1 MNNLPN
7 IKRKG
12 RNVHSFLAF
21 LLFVCLSSLPCYI
34 QAQEKKNIT
43 LDVKNETVENVFNQ
57 LSKQTGYKFFY
68 DQEIVN
74 AAPRISIKARNSSL
88 ENILSM
94 ITVQTNLYFN
104 KKNNTISVGKQK
116 SQETIKSTRT
126 KTVNGT
132 VTDQNGEPII
142 GANVLVK
149 GTTNGIITDING
161 NYSLANVTEDAT
173 IQFSYIGYQ
182 TTEVKANSKEL
193 ARIIL
198 KEDSEL
204 LDEVIVVGYGVQ
216 KRSDVTGAISSV
228 TSEKLNSTPSSSLGE
243 MLRGQAAGVQVT
255 MSNAA
260 PGGSSNILI
269 RGRRS
274 LSGGNDPLYIVD
286 GVPMTSID
294 DINSNDIASLEVL
307 KDASSQSI
315 YGARAANGVILI
327 TTKRGQ
333 TGKMKISYNTYAA
346 SQSIHKNFEFY
357 NGEEWAALRK
367 EAYYNA
373 NLSYDETDCFR
384 GLMLDVFKSGE
395 YVDWEKLMISS
406 AWQQKHDILIQSGGD
421 KTKYA
426 LGLGYFDQN
435 GMVPN
440 SGFQR
445 LSGRLNIDHK
455 LLKNLTIGTNFLY
468 TKSWKKTADG
478 SFNSF
483 ITMPPLAK
491 VYNDDGS
498 LREDVTEA
506 GESHYNPLWNIDYSN
521 NKSQTDRLLI
531 NFFVDWK
538 ITKDLS
544 YRANGSLNTRTVHSN
559 TYQGT
564 KHTTGR
570 NNNGKATAGTSF
582 SNDYLFEN
590 IVNYVKDF
598 NKNHHFDATFMQSVN
613 VIEWKNLGINGT
625 GFANDDLT
633 YNAIGSANEYGTP
646 TWELSDRKLLSFLGR
661 VRYNLFE
668 KYLFTFALRVD
679 GSSVFGKNNKYG
691 YFPSGA
697 FAWRINEESFL
708 KEAKWLS
715 NLKLRLSYGAVGNQ
729 GVTPY
734 KSLGLTDRYLT
745 EFGDKTIIGYLPGTE
760 LTNPNLKW
768 ETSTSGNIGLDFG
781 FFNGRIN
788 GTIEYYNTKT
798 TDLLVT
804 KSIPS
809 SLGYSTQTVNLAE
822 MKNNGIE
829 ITLNTTPV
837 KIKDFRWDVNFTFTK
852 NKNEIKKIDG
862 QVDENGKPLDDV
874 NNKWFVGYPMNV
886 YYDYVFDG
894 IWQKDDDI
902 ANSHMPTATPG
913 SIKLRDVNNDN
924 QITADDRVVM
934 QRDPKWIGTVGTSFN
949 YKGFDLS
956 ADLYISHGGTIYNP
970 YLTTFENGGDL
981 TAKRNGIRRN
991 YWTQNNPSNEA
1002 PAPNMTQA
1010 PAYISSLGYQDA
1022 SYVRLRNVTFGYN
1035 FPRALISKAYMQSL
1049 RLYMTLSNFW
1059 TKTDVQAYGPE
1070 QTPGDYPEPRTVL
1083 FLSLIHI

>member
-406 AWQQKHDILIQSGGD
+406 A
-421 KTKYA
+421 
-426 LGLGYFDQN
+426 
-435 GMVPN
+435 
-440 SGFQR
+440 
-445 LSGRLNIDHK
+445 
-455 LLKNLTIGTNFLY
+455 
-468 TKSWKKTADG
+468 
-478 SFNSF
+478 
-483 ITMPPLAK
+483 
-491 VYNDDGS
+491 
-498 LREDVTEA
+498 
-506 GESHYNPLWNIDYSN
+506 
-521 NKSQTDRLLI
+521 
-531 NFFVDWK
+531 
-538 ITKDLS
+538 
-544 YRANGSLNTRTVHSN
+544 
-559 TYQGT
+559 
-564 KHTTGR
+564 
-570 NNNGKATAGTSF
+570 
-582 SNDYLFEN
+582 
-590 IVNYVKDF
+590 
-598 NKNHHFDATFMQSVN
+598 
-613 VIEWKNLGINGT
+613 
-625 GFANDDLT
+625 
-633 YNAIGSANEYGTP
+633 
-646 TWELSDRKLLSFLGR
+646 
-661 VRYNLFE
+661 
-668 KYLFTFALRVD
+668 
-679 GSSVFGKNNKYG
+679 
-691 YFPSGA
+691 
-697 FAWRINEESFL
+697 
-708 KEAKWLS
+708 
-715 NLKLRLSYGAVGNQ
+715 
-729 GVTPY
+729 
-734 KSLGLTDRYLT
+734 
-745 EFGDKTIIGYLPGTE
+745 
-760 LTNPNLKW
+760 
-768 ETSTSGNIGLDFG
+768 
-781 FFNGRIN
+781 
-788 GTIEYYNTKT
+788 
-798 TDLLVT
+798 
-804 KSIPS
+804 
-809 SLGYSTQTVNLAE
+809 
-822 MKNNGIE
+822 
-829 ITLNTTPV
+829 
-837 KIKDFRWDVNFTFTK
+837 
-852 NKNEIKKIDG
+852 
-862 QVDENGKPLDDV
+862 
-874 NNKWFVGYPMNV
+874 
-886 YYDYVFDG
+886 
-894 IWQKDDDI
+894 
-902 ANSHMPTATPG
+902 
-913 SIKLRDVNNDN
+913 
-924 QITADDRVVM
+924 
-934 QRDPKWIGTVGTSFN
+934 
-949 YKGFDLS
+949 
-956 ADLYISHGGTIYNP
+956 
-970 YLTTFENGGDL
+970 
-981 TAKRNGIRRN
+981 
-991 YWTQNNPSNEA
+991 
-1002 PAPNMTQA
+1002 
-1010 PAYISSLGYQDA
+1010 
-1022 SYVRLRNVTFGYN
+1022 
-1035 FPRALISKAYMQSL
+1035 
-1049 RLYMTLSNFW
+1049 
-1059 TKTDVQAYGPE
+1059 
-1070 QTPGDYPEPRTVL
+1070 
-1083 FLSLIHI
+1083 